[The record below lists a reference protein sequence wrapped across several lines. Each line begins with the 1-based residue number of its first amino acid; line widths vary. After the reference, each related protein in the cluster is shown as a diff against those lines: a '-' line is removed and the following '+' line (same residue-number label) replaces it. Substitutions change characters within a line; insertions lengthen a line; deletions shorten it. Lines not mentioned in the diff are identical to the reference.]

1 MSYEGGYYFI
11 DQQIIRTFIN
21 QHTKA
26 LEDPVSEDTLHA
38 VNLVQDTP
46 WRINQ
51 DVLDVMLACFE
62 SGMDV
67 GDLPYHDNLSL
78 PSKPSEEWE
87 AMSDEERS
95 DWKKELSRIHTHNAR
110 LQGRRQSFATKIAVA
125 KSMRDREAIW
135 FPHFLD
141 FRHRFYPMTA
151 DLHPQ
156 ADDLGKSLLEFA
168 EGKPLGEH
176 GLFWLMVR
184 AANTYGEDKMSL
196 QDRAAWTE
204 WALPAILD
212 SALNPLDGDRFW
224 EDADEPWQ
232 FLATCFELERATY
245 LDDPSQ
251 FVSFLPINMDGSCN
265 GLQHL
270 SAMGRD
276 RTGAVA
282 TNVAANDERQ
292 DIYTEVAEAVADIV
306 SREAANGDDHAH
318 KWVGRI
324 DRKVVKRAV
333 MTTPYGVTARGI
345 SDQLIND
352 GHTKGMTGQGGAAV
366 FLRNQILEA
375 LDQTVVS
382 AKQIM
387 GWIQECAAELGRNG
401 LPLVWTT
408 PAGNKVAQGY
418 YELNMKRI
426 TTLYGKLG
434 VYEENRDGG
443 IEVRKQTLASAPNV
457 IHSYDAAHLTLT
469 VIEMAKRIP
478 DVSFSMV
485 HDSFGTHA
493 CDVHVMNE
501 TLRDTFAQIYSANQM
516 EHLYQEWAD
525 LMSREGIDVTIPH
538 WSEHVELGDFDPRE
552 CLQSEF
558 FFS

>member
-1 MSYEGGYYFI
+1 MPYDGGYYFI
-11 DQQIIRTFIN
+11 EQPIIRTFIN

-26 LEDPVSEDTLHA
+26 LPDPVSDDTLHA
-38 VNLVQDTP
+38 LNLVQDTP
-46 WRINQ
+46 WRINTK
-51 DVLDVMLACFE
+51 VLDVMLEAYQT
-62 SGMDV
+62 GMDV
-67 GDLPYHDNLSL
+67 GELPYHDNIPL
-78 PSKPSEEWE
+78 PSKSSEEWE
-87 AMSDEERS
+87 AMSNEEKS
-95 DWKKELSRIHTHNAR
+95 DWKKELSKIHTHNAR
-110 LQGRRQSFATKIAVA
+110 LQGRRQSFATKISVA
-125 KSMRDREAIW
+125 KSMRNRDAIW

-141 FRHRFYPMTA
+141 FRHRFYPMPA

-168 EGKPLGEH
+168 EGKTLGDH

-184 AANTYGEDKMSL
+184 AANTYGEDKLSL
-196 QDRAAWTE
+196 HDRAEWTE
-204 WALPAILD
+204 WALPSILD
-212 SALNPLDGDRFW
+212 SALSPLDGSRFW

-232 FLATCFELERATY
+232 FLATCFEIEQATSME
-245 LDDPSQ
+245 DPSQ
-251 FVSFLPINMDGSCN
+251 FVSHLPINMDGSCN

-282 TNVAANDERQ
+282 TNVANNDERQ
-292 DIYTEVAEAVADIV
+292 DIYTEVAEAVSQIV
-306 SREAANGDDHAH
+306 SRAAADGDENAH
-318 KWVGRI
+318 KWVGRV

-352 GHTKGMTGQGGAAV
+352 GHTKGMTGQGQAAI
-366 FLRNQILEA
+366 FLRNCIIEA

-387 GWIQECAAELGRNG
+387 TWIQECAAELGRYG

-408 PAGNKVAQGY
+408 PAGNRVAQGY
-418 YELNMKRI
+418 YALNMKRI
-426 TTLYGKLG
+426 NTLHGKLG
-434 VYEENRDGG
+434 VYEENHDGG

-469 VIEMAKRIP
+469 VLRMQETITDP
-478 DVSFSMV
+478 SFSMV

-493 CDVHVMNE
+493 RDVHAMNDA
-501 TLRDTFAQIYSANQM
+501 LRDTFAQMYSGN
-516 EHLYQEWAD
+516 ELERLYQEWAD
-525 LMSREGIDVTIPH
+525 QMREKDIQVSTPH
-538 WSEHVELGDFDPRE
+538 WTEHVTMGDFDPKE
-552 CLQSEF
+552 CRKSEF